1 VKANHPT
8 SSELNRRFDSTT
20 QLAKWLGKTP
30 RYVKRLADQK
40 IIPYVALPGHDRIF
54 DREKVVEALSRFEV
68 RAVGQR

>member
-1 VKANHPT
+1 MESDEKD
-8 SSELNRRFDSTT
+8 LLWRRSR
-20 QLAKWLGKTP
+20 LLLVTP

-68 RAVGQR
+68 RAVGTR